1 MTVTPQEV
9 QQDPN
14 YRAVT
19 APESVFGKITVA
31 SDIEYGVRE
40 LLKKWFPTYLRE
52 MERQTG
58 WQGDPLPTPRNYTNR
73 NEFDALPGE
82 ELPKVV
88 VISPGLIGR
97 PLHPEGGG
105 YYRAVWHLG
114 VGVATAAEYE
124 EEADRKVKMYGA
136 AARGILVQN
145 QSVDGLAIAVYWLD
159 EKYDDLP
166 IENQHANY
174 KAANIFFG
182 IEVESAVNR
191 WLGPEEPDE
200 APQPVLQFN
209 KVITGFPDY
218 DLEVVAPD

>member
-1 MTVTPQEV
+1 MTVTQQEI

-14 YRAVT
+14 YV
-19 APESVFGKITVA
+19 PESVFGEIMVA
-31 SDIEYGVRE
+31 SQVEYAVRD
-40 LLKKWFPTYLRE
+40 LLMKWFPTYIRE
-52 MERQTG
+52 MERQTD
-58 WQGDPLPTPRNYTNR
+58 WQGDPLPIPRNYTHR

-97 PLHPEGGG
+97 PLHPEGAG

-114 VGVATAAEYE
+114 VGVATAAETE

-166 IENQHANY
+166 IQNQFANY

-191 WLGPEEPDE
+191 WLGPDEPDE
-200 APQPVLQFN
+200 GPQTVPSFN
-209 KVITGFPDY
+209 TVITGFPDY
-218 DLEVVAPD
+218 DLEVVTP